1 MSKSGL
7 RVEWIDLLRVIAIFA
22 VVLVHATETI
32 YGFNVEFMETISM
45 QSKVF
50 AITALAAGR
59 LGVPIFLMI
68 TGYLLLDREYDPEKI
83 VRFWKNNWL
92 RLLVCT

>member
-22 VVLVHATETI
+22 VVLVHATEGI

-50 AITALAAGR
+50 AK
-59 LGVPIFLMI
+59 
-68 TGYLLLDREYDPEKI
+68 LL
-83 VRFWKNNWL
+83 WL
-92 RLLVCT
+92 

>member
-50 AITALAAGR
+50 AITALAVTV
-59 LGVPIFLMI
+59 L
-68 TGYLLLDREYDPEKI
+68 
-83 VRFWKNNWL
+83 
-92 RLLVCT
+92 

>member
-22 VVLVHATETI
+22 VVLVHATESI

-50 AITALAAGR
+50 AITAGCRTARRTYFFDDNGVFVAGS
-59 LGVPIFLMI
+59 
-68 TGYLLLDREYDPEKI
+68 
-83 VRFWKNNWL
+83 
-92 RLLVCT
+92 